1 VSFISAD
8 LIRVQLADTKY
19 RRDASEVRNN
29 ANHQI
34 SAQLGLDPEDGDK
47 PPGAKQFTLR
57 YLPRECYVGVPL
69 EKWTSIEAERHERTS
84 KE

>member
-1 VSFISAD
+1 MSFISAD

-19 RRDASEVRNN
+19 RHDASEVRNN

-34 SAQLGLDPEDGDK
+34 SAQLDLDPEGGDK
-47 PPGAKQFTLR
+47 PPSAKQFTLR
-57 YLPRECYVGVPL
+57 CLPRECYVPL